1 MSVQEPPALLV
12 CHAQWQ
18 VLKDYASLFHRL
30 LLLITRMQGVMYEPE
45 LTEQPNTIQ
54 TGGRVKRWQIAL
66 KGKGLLGA
74 EGRELHNKQ
83 LWGRKGTNTVRCSFW
98 MLQGYT
104 WAFTTRTAVSKV
116 TAGLNLST
124 QELPHRQA
132 IGMNELTTALQTGA
146 YKWNHSGKTNG
157 MEYSLLLLGSVLQ
170 AMPGCTCGRCVG
182 CYLGGRLPALVITEM
197 FGFDRTACSSLQ
209 PSCVSCEQDFCL

>member
-1 MSVQEPPALLV
+1 
-12 CHAQWQ
+12 
-18 VLKDYASLFHRL
+18 
-30 LLLITRMQGVMYEPE
+30 MQGVMYEPE

-104 WAFTTRTAVSKV
+104 
-116 TAGLNLST
+116 
-124 QELPHRQA
+124 
-132 IGMNELTTALQTGA
+132 
-146 YKWNHSGKTNG
+146 
-157 MEYSLLLLGSVLQ
+157 
-170 AMPGCTCGRCVG
+170 
-182 CYLGGRLPALVITEM
+182 
-197 FGFDRTACSSLQ
+197 
-209 PSCVSCEQDFCL
+209 